1 VIRLAGSG
9 TFAALA
15 TPNYRR
21 YFTGQAISL
30 VGTWMQTVGQAWLV
44 LQMTGSGTALGLV
57 AAAQFLPVLALAP
70 YGGLIVDRADKRR
83 LLIGTQTALGLLA
96 LTLGALTVSGVAE
109 LWMIVVLASLLGLVN
124 ACDNPGRQAFALE
137 LVGREQLR
145 NAVTLNSI
153 LVNAARA
160 VGPAIAGVLIATV
173 GLGACFLINAASYV
187 AVLAA
192 LVGMDAAA
200 LNPSPPALRARGQ
213 VREGLRYVAGTGGLL
228 VPLVMLALIGTL
240 AYEFSVVLPVL
251 AQHTFGGGAG
261 TYALLTSAMGAGA
274 IVGGLVAA
282 GRSST
287 GLRAVSL
294 AAFGFAAALGLAAAA
309 PSLPTAVAAMT
320 LVGAA
325 SVTFLSTGNSTLQL
339 TAEPAFRGRVM
350 ALWAVAFL
358 GSTPVGAPIIGLVSD
373 AVSPRGGLALGAIAC
388 LAAAVIGTVALSRGV
403 RADGDREAIG
413 TIGPTAGAAARS

>member
-1 VIRLAGSG
+1 
-9 TFAALA
+9 
-15 TPNYRR
+15 
-21 YFTGQAISL
+21 
-30 VGTWMQTVGQAWLV
+30 
-44 LQMTGSGTALGLV
+44 MTGSGTALGLV

-96 LTLGALTVSGVAE
+96 LTLGALTVSGVVE
-109 LWMIVVLASLLGLVN
+109 LWMIVVLAALLGVVN

-137 LVGREQLR
+137 LVGRERVR

-160 VGPAIAGVLIATV
+160 VGPAVAGVLIATV

-192 LVGMDAAA
+192 LVGMDAAS

-251 AQHTFGGGAG
+251 AQHTFHGGAG

-274 IVGGLVAA
+274 ILGGLVNA
-282 GRSST
+282 GRSAT
-287 GLRAVSL
+287 GIRAVTL
-294 AAFGFAAALGLAAAA
+294 AALGFATALGLAALA
-309 PSLPTAVAAMT
+309 PSLPTAVAALA

-358 GSTPVGAPIIGLVSD
+358 GSTPVGGPIVGLVSD
-373 AVSPRGGLALGAIAC
+373 AVSPRGGLALGAVAC
-388 LAAAVIGTVALSRGV
+388 LAAAIIGAVALSRGV
-403 RADGDREAIG
+403 RADGDRAPVG
-413 TIGPTAGAAARS
+413 TADPVPARP

>member
-109 LWMIVVLASLLGLVN
+109 LWMIVVLAALLGLVN

-137 LVGREQLR
+137 LVGRERLR

-160 VGPAIAGVLIATV
+160 VGPAIAGALIATV
-173 GLGACFLINAASYV
+173 GIGACFLINAASYI
-187 AVLAA
+187 AVLMA
-192 LVGMDAAA
+192 LAGMDASS
-200 LNPSPPALRARGQ
+200 LTPSPPALRARGQ

-251 AQHTFGGGAG
+251 AHHTFHGGAG
-261 TYALLTSAMGAGA
+261 TYALLTSAMGVGA
-274 IVGGLVAA
+274 IAGGLVVA

-294 AAFGFAAALGLAAAA
+294 AALGFASALGLAAAA
-309 PSLPTAVAAMT
+309 PSLPTAVAALT

-358 GSTPVGAPIIGLVSD
+358 GSTPLGGPIVGLVSD
-373 AVSPRGGLALGAIAC
+373 AVSPRGGLALGALAC
-388 LAAAVIGTVALSRGV
+388 LAAAVIGAVALSRGV
-403 RADGDREAIG
+403 RADGDREPVG
-413 TIGPTAGAAARS
+413 GADPAPAQP

>member
-21 YFTGQAISL
+21 YFAGQAISL

-96 LTLGALTVSGVAE
+96 LTLGALTVSGVVQ
-109 LWMIVVLASLLGLVN
+109 LWMIVVLAALLGVVN

-137 LVGREQLR
+137 LVGRERVR

-160 VGPAIAGVLIATV
+160 VGPAVAGVLIATV
-173 GLGACFLINAASYV
+173 GLGACFLINAASYI

-192 LVGMDAAA
+192 LAGMDAAS

-251 AQHTFGGGAG
+251 AQHTFHGGAG

-274 IVGGLVAA
+274 ILGGLVNA
-282 GRSST
+282 GRSAT
-287 GLRAVSL
+287 GIRAVTL
-294 AAFGFAAALGLAAAA
+294 AALGFATALGLAAVA
-309 PSLPTAVAAMT
+309 PSLPTAVAALA

-358 GSTPVGAPIIGLVSD
+358 GSTPVGGPIVGLVSD

-388 LAAAVIGTVALSRGV
+388 LAAAVIGAVALSRGV
-403 RADGDREAIG
+403 RADGDRGSVG
-413 TIGPTAGAAARS
+413 TLGPTAGAPAGS